1 MIQEKFTESV
11 RTLRSTSLTADLV
24 IVGGGMAGTCAAL
37 TAARE
42 GLKVV
47 LVQDRPVLGG
57 NASSEVRLWILGA
70 TSHMG
75 NNNRWAREGGVIDE
89 LLLENVYRNKEGNPL
104 ILDTILLEKVTQ
116 EPNITLLLNTAV
128 YEVEKSSPREIKS
141 VRAFCSQNST
151 QYELHS
157 PLFCDASG
165 DGIVAFQAGASFR
178 MGAESPDEFGEGFA
192 PDVEDYGEL
201 LGHSIYFY
209 TKDVGYPVNFV
220 APAYALQDAGE
231 LPRIKNYQLQND
243 GCRLWWVEYGG
254 RMDTIH
260 QSEEIKWELW
270 RVIYGIWHHVK
281 NSGEFPESENLTLEW
296 VGTVPGK
303 RESRRF
309 IGDYILTQR
318 DVVDQSAFKDAVTFG
333 GWSLDL
339 HPADGIYSDKMGCNQ
354 WHSKGV
360 YSIPY
365 RCYYSK
371 DIENLFL
378 AGRIISASHVAFGS
392 SRVMATCAHGAQAV
406 GMAAAV
412 CKDYQ
417 LQPKQL
423 NSPEQMQELQQRLN
437 LRGQS
442 IPGVPLANQEGLV
455 HQANISPSSTY
466 QLKEL
471 PYDGPWMSLSDGIAQ
486 LLPLA
491 TGTNY
496 QYRLL
501 VHASQAT
508 TLIAELRISE
518 KPENYTPEITLR
530 KLELALHPGEQYVTL
545 DFERTL
551 EQDQYAFITLL
562 KNEQIKVKGSRQRVT
577 GVLSVFNTVNKA
589 VSNYGKQE
597 PPEGLGID
605 TFEFWIPQ
613 RRPSGHNL
621 AMQISPAL
629 EAFSANQLTN
639 GFTRPYRSSN
649 AWVADPMDTNPS
661 LEFQWE
667 QSQKIKTIQLHFD
680 TDFDQPLE
688 SSLLGHPE
696 SEMPFCVKHYALY
709 DGNDKLLVREES
721 NHQTINRIVLNE
733 AVTTDRITLKLLHP
747 SADVPAALFGAYFNI
762 NKPIQ

>member
-1 MIQEKFTESV
+1 MIQEQFTEAV
-11 RTLRSTSLTADLV
+11 RTPRCTVIDADFV
-24 IVGGGMAGTCAAL
+24 VVGGGMAGTCAAL

-42 GLKVV
+42 GLRVV

-89 LLLENVYRNKEGNPL
+89 LLVENVYRNKEGNPL

-128 YEVEKSSPREIKS
+128 YEVEKSSARQIS
-141 VRAFCSQNST
+141 RVRAFCSQNST
-151 QYELHS
+151 QYELQA
-157 PLFCDASG
+157 PLFCDSSG

-178 MGAESPDEFGEGFA
+178 MGAESPDEFDEGFA
-192 PDVEDYGEL
+192 PDIEDYGEL

-209 TKDVGYPVNFV
+209 TKDTGHPVKFV
-220 APAYALQDAGE
+220 APSYALQDAGD
-231 LPRIKNYQLQND
+231 LPRLKNYRLQD
-243 GCRLWWVEYGG
+243 HGCWLWWVEYGG

-270 RVIYGIWHHVK
+270 KVIYGIWHHVK

-309 IGDYILTQR
+309 VGDYILNQR
-318 DVVDQSAFKDAVTFG
+318 DVVEQHHHEDAVAVG

-360 YSIPY
+360 YQIPY
-365 RCYYSK
+365 QCYYSK

-406 GMAAAV
+406 GMAAV
-412 CKDYQ
+412 LCHQHQ
-417 LQPKQL
+417 LRPAQL
-423 NSPEQMQELQQRLN
+423 TASERMRVLQQRLN
-437 LRGQS
+437 ERGQS
-442 IPGVPLANQEGLV
+442 IPGVPMHNEENLV
-455 HQANISPSSTY
+455 HQADLEASSTY

-471 PYDGPWMSLSDGIAQ
+471 PYDGPWLSLAEGAAQ

-491 TGTNY
+491 AGVNH
-496 QYRLL
+496 QYRIL
-501 VHASQAT
+501 VHADQPT
-508 TLIAELRISE
+508 TLHSELRISS

-530 KLELALHPGEQYVTL
+530 RLSCELHPGEQYLTL
-545 DFERTL
+545 DFERAL
-551 EQDQYAFITLL
+551 EQDQYAFVTLL
-562 KNEQIKVKGSRQRVT
+562 NNEHVQVKGSQRRVT
-577 GVLSVFNTVNKA
+577 GTLSVFNKANKA
-589 VSNYGKQE
+589 VSNHGKQE

-605 TFEFWIPQ
+605 TFEFWIPE
-613 RRPSGHNL
+613 RRPKGHNI
-621 AMQISPAL
+621 AMQITPAL
-629 EAFSANQLTN
+629 EAFSVNQLTN
-639 GFTRPYRSSN
+639 GFTRPYRQSN
-649 AWVADPMDTNPS
+649 AWVADPLDPQPT
-661 LEFQWE
+661 LHLRWE
-667 QSQKIKTIQLHFD
+667 RPQTIRSIQLHFD
-680 TDFDQPLE
+680 TDFDHPLE

-696 SEMPFCVKHYALY
+696 NAMPFCVRNYTVRDAS
-709 DGNDKLLVREES
+709 GSLLHQRAD
-721 NHQTINRIVLNE
+721 NHQTINRIVLDE
-733 AVTTDRITLKLLHP
+733 PATTDCITLTLEHP
-747 SADVPAALFGAYFNI
+747 SADVPAALFALYFNLST
-762 NKPIQ
+762 

>member
-1 MIQEKFTESV
+1 MIQKPFTEAV
-11 RTLRSTSLTADLV
+11 RTPRCTVIDADFIV
-24 IVGGGMAGTCAAL
+24 IGGGMAGTCAAL

-42 GLKVV
+42 GVQVV

-89 LLLENVYRNKEGNPL
+89 LLIENVYRNKEGNPL

-128 YEVEKSSPREIKS
+128 YEVEKSSARRIS
-141 VRAFCSQNST
+141 RVRAFCSQNST
-151 QYELHS
+151 QYELQA

-178 MGAESPDEFGEGFA
+178 MGAESPDEFDEGFA
-192 PDVEDYGEL
+192 PDLEDYGEL

-209 TKDVGYPVNFV
+209 TKDVGHPVNFV
-220 APAYALQDAGE
+220 APSFALQEAGE
-231 LPRIKNYQLQND
+231 LPRLKNYRLQD
-243 GCRLWWVEYGG
+243 HGCWLWWVEYGG

-270 RVIYGIWHHVK
+270 KVIYGIWHHVK
-281 NSGEFPESENLTLEW
+281 NSGEFPESANLTLEW

-309 IGDYILTQR
+309 MGDYILNQR
-318 DVVDQSAFKDAVTFG
+318 DVVEQHVHDDAVAVG

-354 WHSKGV
+354 WHSKGA
-360 YSIPY
+360 YQIPY

-406 GMAAAV
+406 GMVAAL
-412 CKDYQ
+412 CQEHQQ
-417 LQPKQL
+417 LPAQL
-423 NSPEQMQELQQRLN
+423 TSPDRMRELQQRLN
-437 LRGQS
+437 YRGQS
-442 IPGVPLANQEGLV
+442 IPGVPIQAEESLL
-455 HQANISPSSTY
+455 HQARLETSGTY

-471 PYDGPWMSLSDGIAQ
+471 PYDGPWLSLAEGAAQ

-491 TGTNY
+491 AGVNH
-496 QYRLL
+496 QYRVL
-501 VHASQAT
+501 VHADQPT
-508 TLIAELRISE
+508 TLHCELRISS

-530 KLELALHPGEQYVTL
+530 RLSFDLPPGEQYLTL
-545 DFERTL
+545 GFERAL
-551 EQDQYAFITLL
+551 EQDQYAFVTLL
-562 KNEQIKVKGSRQRVT
+562 NNGHVQVKGSQRRVT
-577 GVLSVFNTVNKA
+577 GVLSVFNKANKA

-605 TFEFWIPQ
+605 TFEFWIPE
-613 RRPSGHNL
+613 RRPKGHNM
-621 AMQISPAL
+621 AMQITPAV
-629 EAFSANQLTN
+629 EAFSVDQLKN
-639 GFTRPYRSSN
+639 GFTRPYLRSN
-649 AWVADPMDTNPS
+649 AWVADPLDPQPT
-661 LEFQWE
+661 LHIQWDQPQTI
-667 QSQKIKTIQLHFD
+667 QSIQLHFD
-680 TDFDQPLE
+680 TDFDHPLE

-696 SEMPFCVKHYALY
+696 SVMPFCVRSYTLRDA
-709 DGNDKLLVREES
+709 DGTLLHQQEN
-721 NHQTINRIVLNE
+721 NHQTINRIRLDSP
-733 AVTTDRITLKLLHP
+733 VTTDRITLTLEHP
-747 SADVPAALFGAYFNI
+747 SADIPAALFALYFNLLT
-762 NKPIQ
+762 

>member
-11 RTLRSTSLTADLV
+11 RAPRCTSLNADLV
-24 IVGGGMAGTCAAL
+24 VVGGGMAGTCTAL

-42 GLKVV
+42 GLEVI

-89 LLLENVYRNKEGNPL
+89 LLLENLYRNKEGNPL

-128 YEVEKSSPREIKS
+128 YEIEKSSAQKINS
-141 VRAFCSQNST
+141 VKAFCSQNST
-151 QYELHS
+151 RYELQA
-157 PLFCDASG
+157 PLFCDSSG

-178 MGAESPDEFGEGFA
+178 MGAESPEEFGEGFA
-192 PDVEDYGEL
+192 PDIEDYGEL

-209 TKDVGYPVNFV
+209 TKDTGHPVKFI

-231 LPRIKNYQLQND
+231 LPRLRNYRLQD
-243 GCRLWWVEYGG
+243 HGCWLWWVEYGG

-270 RVIYGIWHHVK
+270 KVIYGIWHHVK

-309 IGDYILTQR
+309 VGDYMLTQNDLVNQR
-318 DVVDQSAFKDAVTFG
+318 AFDDAVAFG

-360 YSIPY
+360 YPIPY

-406 GMAAAV
+406 GMAAAI
-412 CKDYQ
+412 CKDHQ
-417 LQPKQL
+417 LQPAQL
-423 NSPEQMQELQQRLN
+423 TAPERMRELQQRLN
-437 LRGQS
+437 ERGQS
-442 IPGVPLANQEGLV
+442 IPGVPINAKEDLV
-455 HQANISPSSTY
+455 HQAKITPSSTY
-466 QLKEL
+466 QIKEL
-471 PYDGPWMSLSDGIAQ
+471 PYDGPWMPLIDGAAQ
-486 LLPLA
+486 LLPLQA
-491 TGTNY
+491 DINY
-496 QYRLL
+496 QYQLL
-501 VHASQAT
+501 VHASEAT
-508 TLIAELRISE
+508 TLVAELRISE

-530 KLELALHPGEQYVTL
+530 KLEVALNPGEQYVTL
-545 DFERTL
+545 NFEREL
-551 EQDQYAFITLL
+551 EADQYAFITLL
-562 KNEQIKVKGSRQRVT
+562 KNEQVKVKGSRQRVT
-577 GVLSVFNTVNKA
+577 GVLSVFNKINKA

-597 PPEGLGID
+597 PTEGLGID
-605 TFEFWIPQ
+605 AFEFWTPE
-613 RRPSGHNL
+613 RRPGGHNV
-621 AMQISPAL
+621 AMQISPAV
-629 EAFSANQLTN
+629 EAFSVNQLTN
-639 GFTRPYRSSN
+639 GFTRPRIRSN
-649 AWVADPMDTNPS
+649 AWVAHPLDTTPM
-661 LEFQWE
+661 LEFMWE
-667 QSQKIKTIQLHFD
+667 QPQTIKAIQLHLD
-680 TDFDQPLE
+680 TDFDHPLE

-696 SEMPFCVKHYALY
+696 SEAPFCVKNYTLY
-709 DGNDKLLVREES
+709 DGNGKVLYQEQN
-721 NHQTINRIVLNE
+721 NHQTINQIVLDE
-733 AVTTDRITLKLLHP
+733 AITTDKIILKLQHP
-747 SADVPAALFGAYFNI
+747 SADVPAGLFAVYFYSN
-762 NKPIQ
+762 